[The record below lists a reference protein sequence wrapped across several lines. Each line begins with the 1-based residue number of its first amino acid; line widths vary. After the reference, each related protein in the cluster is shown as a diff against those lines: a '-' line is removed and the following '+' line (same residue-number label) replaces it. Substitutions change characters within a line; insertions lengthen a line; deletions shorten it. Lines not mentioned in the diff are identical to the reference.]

1 MALPEAAA
9 VPEASTV
16 AAYAACR
23 RLIRRHDP
31 SYWLAVSRLPRELRA
46 PVHALYGFVR
56 GADEIV
62 DSRPELEPHERR
74 AELDSWERELER
86 GLATGSSSHEVIAAL
101 VHAAT
106 VHDLPL
112 SELRSYMAS
121 MRMDC
126 DRLRIQTREEL
137 DRYMNGSAGSVGR
150 IMAAILGAPAQAERL
165 ARLGIAFQLT
175 NFLRDV
181 REDYELDRI
190 YLPADDRERLGV
202 DDDDLAADTA
212 TPALRSLIASEVAR
226 ARALFAEAG
235 PALVSAIP
243 SAGRGIALA
252 QRVYESVL
260 DRIERNGFD
269 VLGQA
274 TRPRLWDLARA
285 VRA

>member
-190 YLPADDRERLGV
+190 YLPADDRERLGI

-212 TPALRSLIASEVAR
+212 TPALRSLIA
-226 ARALFAEAG
+226 
-235 PALVSAIP
+235 
-243 SAGRGIALA
+243 
-252 QRVYESVL
+252 
-260 DRIERNGFD
+260 
-269 VLGQA
+269 
-274 TRPRLWDLARA
+274 
-285 VRA
+285 